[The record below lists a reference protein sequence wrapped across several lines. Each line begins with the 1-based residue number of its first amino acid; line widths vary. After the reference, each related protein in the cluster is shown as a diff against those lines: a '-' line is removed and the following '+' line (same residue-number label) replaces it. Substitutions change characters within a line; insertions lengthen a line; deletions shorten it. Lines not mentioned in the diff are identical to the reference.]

1 MALAASRL
9 NVAMRSR
16 LYAPALALFLP
27 ALLTAAP
34 PKTDV
39 VLETTDAVLLH
50 VEYVSENDKAAVVDV
65 RAAIVPPAICD
76 AKDWPKY
83 LPKAKFGAPAKMA
96 TGHCRFIGKPFVTRS
111 LTLSPTDI
119 KKRYDTAL
127 LTMSAGGEKKQL
139 PFYDETGSAVRGFD
153 FSADP
158 IAEKG
163 VSPLLGVRS
172 FAKDLSMDTMQTVDI
187 SGTRRTLYP
196 HHNLFHKW
204 SKLDPRVGVYYTPLL
219 PTGDISLLKFGAL
232 GVTVEN
238 SVAVPELKFLPLKKY
253 SLRLR
258 GGINAGFHSFSQDL
272 FQNGQAVSEGKLTL
286 IPVFAQ
292 LTLFWD
298 LRPKGWKMTISPFVR
313 LADGIIFSSV
323 STQVKPEYISLL
335 APGAESSRS
344 GSYIGHG
351 FASAIGFQV
360 RPDKWPVAFS
370 FDGGYMLHSQEITG
384 QYFLFNVG
392 VAWHYGVTP
401 PEPKMIPI
409 QYLGAKSVVLNLKGT
424 VKKPDGTPIQ
434 NATLTLRAKG
444 SSAIVKQVDTNE
456 KGQYAIEIEPGLD
469 YAIEVHKDAYATAN
483 AELPLTTN
491 DKKTQERDFILAP
504 LTYSLEGVN
513 FQPDSDQLVTGKAPE
528 KALLEL
534 VEFLKKNPEIRI
546 EIGGH
551 TAARGDDDATTIKLS
566 ERRAEAVVKYLVKKG
581 IDASRLTSKGYG
593 GSKPIADGKTDEGA
607 KKNRRVEVTILTD

>member
-1 MALAASRL
+1 MKSRL
-9 NVAMRSR
+9 FM
-16 LYAPALALFLP
+16 PALALFLP
-27 ALLTAAP
+27 ALLNAAP

-50 VEYVSENDKAAVVDV
+50 VEYVSENDKASVVDV
-65 RAAIVPPAICD
+65 RAAIVPPGICE
-76 AKDWPKY
+76 AKEWPKY
-83 LPKAKFGAPAKMA
+83 MPKNKFGNPVKME

-111 LTLSPTDI
+111 LTLAPTDI

-139 PFYDETGSAVRGFD
+139 PFYDETGNAVRGFD

-163 VSPLLGVRS
+163 EAPVLGVRP
-172 FAKDLSMDTMQTVDI
+172 FAKDLSMDTMQTVDMG
-187 SGTRRTLYP
+187 GTRSTLYP

-204 SKLDPRVGVYYTPLL
+204 SKLDPRVGVYYSPLL
-219 PTGDISLLKFGAL
+219 PTGDISLLKFGVL

-238 SVAVPELKFLPLKKY
+238 SVAIPELKFLPLKKY

-272 FQNGQAVSEGKLTL
+272 FQNGQAVSEGKITL
-286 IPVFAQ
+286 IPVLAQ

-298 LRPKGWKMTISPFVR
+298 LRPKGWGMTISSFVR

-335 APGAESSRS
+335 AAGAESSRS

-351 FASAIGFQV
+351 FASAIGVEV

-370 FDGGYMLHSQEITG
+370 FDGGYLMHSQDITG
-384 QYFLFNVG
+384 QYFMFNVG
-392 VAWHYGVTP
+392 AAWHYGVTP
-401 PEPKMIPI
+401 PDPKMIPI
-409 QYLGAKSVVLNLKGT
+409 QYLGVKSVVLNLKGT
-424 VKKPDGTPIQ
+424 VKNPDSSPIQ
-434 NATLTLRAKG
+434 NATLKLRAKG
-444 SSAIVKQVDTNE
+444 STAVVKQVDTNE
-456 KGQYAIEIEPGLD
+456 KGQYAMEIEPGLD
-469 YAIEVHKDAYATAN
+469 YAIEVHKDGYANAN

-504 LTYSLEGVN
+504 LSYSLEGVN
-513 FQPDSDQLVTGKAPE
+513 FKPDSDQLVTGKAPE

-551 TAARGDDDATTIKLS
+551 TAARGDDDPATIKLS
-566 ERRAEAVVKYLVKKG
+566 ERRAETVRKYLITKG
-581 IDASRLTSKGYG
+581 IDGGRLTSKGYG
-593 GSKPIADGKTDEGA
+593 GSKPIADGKTDAGA
-607 KKNRRVEVTILTD
+607 KKNRRVEVMILVD